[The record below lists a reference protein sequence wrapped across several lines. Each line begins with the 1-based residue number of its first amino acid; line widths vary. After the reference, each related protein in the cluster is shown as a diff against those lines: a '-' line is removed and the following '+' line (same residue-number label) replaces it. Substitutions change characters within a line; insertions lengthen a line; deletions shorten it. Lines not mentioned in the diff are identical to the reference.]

1 MEQQELNSMASTSAS
16 VGMPDLRIPSVKHRR
31 HVRLNWQAKTLIPV
45 AGALLNGV
53 LVFLFTTL
61 TLLPNEREK
70 VLLVASAGAVVICA
84 ILLITL
90 AVVVRRPML
99 ELQDKIQR
107 VADGNLNAQVGFSDR
122 NDDIGDLGRNFNN
135 MVQQLR
141 ESRQEIEHLHR
152 TQMSRAEHM
161 ATLGELAAGLA
172 HEIRNPLAGIA
183 GVMQIVG
190 RDLPPTSPACDVVKD
205 VQEEVLRINRIVSDL
220 LETAR
225 PRPPEYQLAD
235 LNSTVEHAVS
245 FARQQILSKPIEIEF
260 RKAPELGLVE
270 HDPRQLHQ
278 VLLNLLLNAI
288 QALNGGGRVTVLLAQ
303 SDEKTVSVS
312 INDTGLGIAPENL
325 THIFR
330 PFFTTKGHGT
340 GLGLPLARRIVE
352 DHGGKLEV
360 TSDLGHGSTFTL
372 VLPFRRPRP
381 EMAASA

>member
-1 MEQQELNSMASTSAS
+1 MESNHMSTIASPAPSATYTES
-16 VGMPDLRIPSVKHRR
+16 RSPAYIRR
-31 HVRLNWQAKTLIPV
+31 SHVRLNWQTKTLIPV
-45 AGALLNGV
+45 AAALLNGV
-53 LVFLFTTL
+53 LVFVFTTL
-61 TLLPNEREK
+61 TLLPHEREK
-70 VLLVASAGAVVICA
+70 VLLVAAAGAVVICA

-99 ELQDKIQR
+99 ELQDKIQQ
-107 VADGNLNAQVGFSDR
+107 VADGDLNVEVGFSER
-122 NDDIGDLGRNFNN
+122 NDDIGDLGRNFNY
-135 MVQQLR
+135 MVRQLR

-190 RDLPPTSPACDVVKD
+190 RDLPPSSPACDVVKD
-205 VQEEVLRINRIVSDL
+205 VQEEVVRINRIVSDL

-225 PRPPEYQLAD
+225 PRPPEFQLAD
-235 LNSTVEHAVS
+235 LNATVEHAVA
-245 FARQQILSKPIEIEF
+245 FARQQVLSKPIEIDL
-260 RKAPELGLVE
+260 RKAPELALVE

-278 VLLNLLLNAI
+278 VLLNLLLNAT
-288 QALNGGGRVTVLLAQ
+288 QALDGAGRVSVMLSQ
-303 SDEKTVSVS
+303 VDESTVSVS

-325 THIFR
+325 AHIFR

-352 DHGGKLEV
+352 EHGGKLEV